1 MLFEQLVAT
10 STQVAAI
17 AGRKKKVELLAAV
30 LARLAPDE
38 HAIAARYL
46 AGVVPQRLGVGHAT
60 VAELA
65 VPPAADSQLAI
76 VEIDRRFTEL
86 AGLAGAGSAAARK
99 AHLGALFA
107 RATAAEQRM
116 LGALIVGELRQG
128 ALEAVVVEAIA
139 RTANLPV
146 QAVRDAYMFTGDL
159 GATAAA
165 ALGEGAPALARFGLT
180 LFRPILPM
188 LAQTAEDTGAALASL
203 GGRDEEISL
212 EQKLDGFRVQ
222 IHKDGEQVRIYT
234 RNLNDTTHA
243 VPELVE
249 LVAQLPAR
257 RLILD
262 GEALA
267 FGPTG
272 RPLPFQ
278 DTMRRFGRR
287 GGELRATMP
296 LSLAV
301 FDALLVD
308 DDTLMARPARERF
321 AAIPSAH
328 AVPRV
333 ITADAGEA
341 AAFYARTIAA
351 GHEGVMAKAL
361 DAPYDAGNRG
371 AAWLKIKKIRRLDLL
386 VLAAEWGSGRR
397 KGWLSNLHLGA
408 RDPAGGEPIML
419 GKTFKGMT
427 DEVLAWQTAELLARE
442 VDRDGH
448 VVLVRPELV
457 VETAFNDVQRSSQ
470 YPGHLALRHARIVRY
485 RTDKTAAEADT
496 LDAVRAIAIA
506 DGVI

>member
-1 MLFEQLVAT
+1 VLFAELVVT
-10 STQVAAI
+10 SAQVAAT
-17 AGRKKKVELLAAV
+17 AKRKQKVELLAAL

-46 AGVVPQRLGVGHAT
+46 AGVVPQKLGVGYAT
-60 VAELA
+60 IAELA
-65 VPPAADSQLAI
+65 VPPAAAAELAI
-76 VEIDRRFTEL
+76 VEIDRRFTEI
-86 AGLAGAGSAAARK
+86 AALAGAGSATARK
-99 AHLGALFA
+99 GQLGALFA

-116 LGALIVGELRQG
+116 LGALVVGELRQG

-139 RTANLPV
+139 RTANLDV
-146 QAVRDAYMFTGDL
+146 RAVRDAYMYTGDL
-159 GATAAA
+159 GAMAAA
-165 ALGEGAPALARFGLT
+165 ALGEGAPALARFGLV

-188 LAQTAEDTGAALASL
+188 LAQTAADTDEALASL
-203 GGRDEEISL
+203 GHEISL

-222 IHKDGEQVRIYT
+222 IHKDGDQIRIYT

-249 LVAQLPAR
+249 AIARLPAR

-262 GEALA
+262 GEAIA

-272 RPLPFQ
+272 RPRPFQ
-278 DTMRRFGRR
+278 DTMKRFGRR
-287 GGELRATMP
+287 GDALRESTP

-321 AAIPSAH
+321 AAIPAAH

-427 DEVLAWQTAELLARE
+427 DEVLAWQTAALLARE

-470 YPGHLALRHARIVRY
+470 YPGRLALRHARIVRY

-496 LDAVRAIAIA
+496 IDAVRSIAIE